1 MITQI
6 SGILIFKKPTEV
18 VIDCS
23 GVGYQIFTSV
33 NTSDKLSE
41 IGSKV
46 TLQTYLIHRED
57 AMQLYGFY
65 NDMEREVFK
74 LLISISGIGPKSAI
88 AILSS
93 ISIAELKQVVTE
105 SNYLLLQ
112 KMPGIGK
119 KTAERLVVELRD
131 KMLKIDIGETTTS
144 ASNIIAQES
153 ISALMVLGYN
163 KAIADKA
170 VAKAINS
177 LSQNE
182 LTVENI
188 LRLAL
193 KFAMK

>member
-1 MITQI
+1 MISQI
-6 SGILIFKKPTEV
+6 SGILIFKKPTEIV
-18 VIDCS
+18 VDCS

-33 NTSDKLSE
+33 NTSDKLDE
-41 IGSKV
+41 VGSKV

-57 AMQLYGFY
+57 TMQIYGFY
-65 NDMEREVFK
+65 DDLEREVFK
-74 LLISISGIGPKSAI
+74 LLITISGIGPKSAI

-93 ISIAELKQVVTE
+93 ISIVELKQSVIE

-119 KTAERLVVELRD
+119 KTAERLVIELRD
-131 KMLKIDIGETTTS
+131 KMLKIDIGETNITS
-144 ASNIIAQES
+144 SNVIAQEAV
-153 ISALMVLGYN
+153 SALVVLGYN
-163 KAIADKA
+163 KITADKA

-177 LSQNE
+177 LTQNE

-193 KFAMK
+193 KFAIK